1 MASSWSTSNRWLSNI
16 LRPRASSITVESC
29 LNIETS
35 DPTCPLD
42 ARQIIPL
49 VSSNQQPLATR
60 CKHLRAFTEL
70 CKSYKFTHLDNVF
83 FVVND
88 ILDQQEHQPQ
98 QPQQQHHHQHH
109 HGANQDARHTVFEFM
124 IAAIEGQYDELGM
137 ARVTFYSSLR
147 DYKNWDDF
155 ADMYRVL
162 FALCKGGRD
171 ISGFEK
177 NVGKLLIQWLKQVA
191 LKDVKDDTLLS
202 LVTTTTEDSN
212 EVVPATVVPFLS
224 DIMHLLTVIA
234 KFNFAMF
241 EENEVTDMIKAARLA
256 LFSSS
261 HPNDIKACL
270 AFADVVVRYRFVP
283 FEALQPFMDILCVSV
298 MLPQDRTPPAD
309 KGESPW
315 SIFMNLLR
323 SHCAHNA
330 ILTLCNAITNTQQEK
345 AIHSTQGAITLLT
358 QAAWGNNRSTVSESY
373 QVPDSIVLMYLRR
386 AALLRQSEVVSAKI
400 LECLKNLIQNQSTI
414 SLLEWD
420 TIWDICD
427 ICTEQLL
434 KQIQNGNNG
443 NNHQEELQ
451 RVISWFPALY
461 MDNGTGTTM
470 AHQFIRFMA
479 YVYTQYAQHK
489 SYSGPVSRLMKVI
502 YALRHHISPEAA
514 NILLTYYEKEHML
527 LPSDDD
533 WLERLT
539 DVTNTFFIP
548 SHIAGTVR
556 LRVLSIVT
564 DVCMSTKDFYSDE
577 MNSQIIYPMVQST
590 SQETNP
596 ELRQKTVDLIVLAL
610 SDAQENEVMF
620 DRLLDILRRC
630 ASCKCLD
637 DLRSP
642 QTLLPPTSGVVASTI
657 ATATTAA
664 STSATIG
671 IREDERSRTATLRRS
686 QSQSNHPSTSSPR
699 IHYTMPKSS
708 TASPLSASSPVI
720 SDGSIT
726 SEGHC
731 CSGVPAMY
739 GLVQLFEELLVGSDS
754 KPCLKVFRTIT
765 SIGNNMDDLLCPYG
779 GSKVVALDMLLR
791 LRCPPDHR
799 VYLIDDPFETDTG
812 LMATIRQTQ
821 TAKRREAM
829 NRDNH
834 TAMMMGSAPSQRHHL
849 HHQQQQHQQD
859 QQQKARYPSPVV
871 LSHSDNQEHHVQSQV
886 LPIDELMDA
895 YIVILSHSSNWE
907 LIQFVLKRLPLQ
919 LANKHMF
926 CGASATIEKL
936 RRRVVTWV
944 SNRDFL
950 KSVHSIPSN
959 IKRNDVYVYAY
970 NILVVLVSY
979 RRLFSK
985 QHQDEIVYAFYKG
998 LTQVTAATKPCIHA
1012 LSVCCHELPLS
1023 VTKMLNEILQH
1034 MSKIISVSSV
1044 SVHIL
1049 EFLSTLARLPGLYAN
1064 FTSDMYKPVFAIA
1077 LNYLQ
1082 HTQTSSSS
1090 SAASSPMSTPPTP
1103 HHHHHPQQTPPTAS
1117 QQQQHQQN
1125 TKNKDQHQITTQ
1137 NALSQY
1143 VLIMA
1148 YLVITVWFTAVPL
1161 RERRKH
1167 VSFIIGRLLSATP
1180 IGKSIDEQTFTC
1192 IDMLSRFSFA
1202 DVSLSPEKSLVS
1214 KILMGDPAPGP
1225 SPMTGGNIAGG
1236 GEGGPRQTIRTW
1248 VYGHT
1253 LLTLKT
1259 AKALGWIEMT
1269 IRRPSGTVSMMCNI
1283 ENRIKSSTIDYQ
1295 TLPALLMMQYTPDL
1309 MASRMLQQRESGN
1322 GSTGDGDTSP
1332 LPLMESGLGITFE
1345 NLAGAAN
1352 IATQQQQQQQQQPQ
1366 PQDSEQPAADEERD
1380 EENDNDSTL
1389 ASGSAEGASN
1399 SGGSGSGTVSSGG
1412 QTPMTST
1419 RQERLDSVIRQVLA
1433 DPETPAQPVTSSGLL
1448 RRMDQPLDPGFL
1460 FLQLSNYPD
1469 LTRVGENI
1477 PALPED
1483 EATARSLGIL
1493 DRIPVVDFHK
1503 IGVLY
1508 VGKNQSTEVE
1518 ILANTHG
1525 SPDYVKL
1532 LNALGDIELLK
1543 GRTDNTGGLD
1553 REMDIDGRYAY
1564 FWKDDVTHVI
1574 FHVATLMP
1582 TNLERDPQCSNKKRH
1597 IGNDFVTIVYNDSG
1611 KDYAFDTLP
1620 GQFNFCNIVITPH
1633 SISSFTSSSSS
1644 PPSTSLSQMSDS
1656 DNNTFFKVQMQRRPD
1671 MPEIGPI
1678 SEPKL
1683 VSGQS
1688 LPHLVRQTALHAN
1701 IFAQVFQSV
1710 SAGGGRHEYVSP
1722 WKERLRQIKRIRER
1736 VGGRSNDPQQQQAPP
1751 SSSSSTPT
1759 ISVNNRMPFEQIL
1772 DFTKY
1777 T

>member
-1 MASSWSTSNRWLSNI
+1 R
-16 LRPRASSITVESC
+16 
-29 LNIETS
+29 
-35 DPTCPLD
+35 D
-42 ARQIIPL
+42 
-49 VSSNQQPLATR
+49 
-60 CKHLRAFTEL
+60 F
-70 CKSYKFTHLDNVF
+70 
-83 FVVND
+83 
-88 ILDQQEHQPQ
+88 
-98 QPQQQHHHQHH
+98 
-109 HGANQDARHTVFEFM
+109 RHTVFEFM
-124 IAAIEGQYDELGM
+124 IAVIEGQYDELGM

-147 DYKNWDDF
+147 DHTEWDDDF
-155 ADMYRVL
+155 GDMYRVL

-177 NVGKLLIQWLKQVA
+177 NVGKLLIRWLKQVA
-191 LKDVKDDTLLS
+191 LKDAKENTILS
-202 LVTTTTEDSN
+202 ATMATAATTTTANVEKTAA
-212 EVVPATVVPFLS
+212 VPYLG

-241 EENEVTDMIKAARLA
+241 EENEVTHMIQAARLA
-256 LFSSS
+256 LFSAN

-298 MLPQDRTPPAD
+298 MLPQDKIPAAD

-330 ILTLCNAITNTQQEK
+330 ILTLCNAIAKGNSYDISNNQHQQQQVDLTN
-345 AIHSTQGAITLLT
+345 GAIMLLT
-358 QAAWGNNRSTVSESY
+358 HAAWGNNNKEKLNVSESY

-386 AALLRQSEVVSAKI
+386 AALRHSESVSAKI
-400 LECLKNLIQNQSTI
+400 LETLRLLVENSNI
-414 SLLEWD
+414 SNPSSSGSPSPSSPSSKIALLDWD

-427 ICTEQLL
+427 VCTEQL
-434 KQIQNGNNG
+434 IQQLRHPAGG
-443 NNHQEELQ
+443 SSTKDQVRQ
-451 RVISWFPALY
+451 VVWWFPALY
-461 MDNGTGTTM
+461 MDNGTGTSM

-479 YVYTQYAQHK
+479 CVYTQYTQHK
-489 SYSGPVSRLMKVI
+489 SYSGPVNRLMNVI
-502 YALRHHISPEAA
+502 YALRHYISPEAA
-514 NILLTYYEKEHML
+514 NILLSYYETEHML
-527 LPSDDD
+527 LPSDED
-533 WLERLT
+533 WIERLAE
-539 DVTNTFFIP
+539 VVNTFFVP

-556 LRVLSIVT
+556 LRVLSIAT
-564 DVCMSTKDFYSDE
+564 DVCMSTKDFYSDA
-577 MNSQIIYPMVQST
+577 MNTEIIYPMVQGAP
-590 SQETNP
+590 QETNP

-610 SDAQENEVMF
+610 SDAQGNEEMF
-620 DRLLDILRRC
+620 DRLLDVLRRC
-630 ASCKCLD
+630 TSC
-637 DLRSP
+637 
-642 QTLLPPTSGVVASTI
+642 
-657 ATATTAA
+657 
-664 STSATIG
+664 
-671 IREDERSRTATLRRS
+671 
-686 QSQSNHPSTSSPR
+686 N
-699 IHYTMPKSS
+699 
-708 TASPLSASSPVI
+708 SPVI

-726 SEGHC
+726 SESQC

-739 GLVQLFEELLVGSDS
+739 GLVQLFEDLLLGSDG
-754 KPCLKVFRTIT
+754 KACLKVFRTIT

-791 LRCPPDHR
+791 MRCPPDHR
-799 VYLIDDPFETDTG
+799 IYMIDDLFADDTG
-812 LMATIRQTQ
+812 LMATIRQIQ
-821 TAKRREAM
+821 AAKQRETM
-829 NRDNH
+829 QRDGS
-834 TAMMMGSAPSQRHHL
+834 TTMMIGSAS
-849 HHQQQQHQQD
+849 QQQRQQQQD
-859 QQQKARYPSPVV
+859 QQQQQQQERPRYPSPVM
-871 LSHSDNQEHHVQSQV
+871 LSHSENQEHYEQDRV
-886 LPIDELMDA
+886 LPIDELLDA

-907 LIQFVLKRLPLQ
+907 LILFVLKRLPQQ

-926 CGASATIEKL
+926 CSASVSIEKL
-936 RRRVVTWV
+936 RRHLVTWV
-944 SNRDFL
+944 SARDFL

-970 NILVVLVSY
+970 DILVVLVSY
-979 RRLFSK
+979 RRLFNK
-985 QHQDEIVYAFYKG
+985 QNQDEIVYAFYKG
-998 LTQVTAATKPCIHA
+998 LKQVTAATKPCIHA

-1023 VTKMLNEILQH
+1023 VAKMLNEILQG
-1034 MSKIISVSSV
+1034 MSQIISVSSV

-1049 EFLSTLARLPGLYAN
+1049 EFLSSLARLPSLYAN

-1082 HTQTSSSS
+1082 HTQSSSSS
-1090 SAASSPMSTPPTP
+1090 SATSSPTNTPPTP
-1103 HHHHHPQQTPPTAS
+1103 HHHHHHHLNHPQQTPPTAS
-1117 QQQQHQQN
+1117 SSGKDLQQV
-1125 TKNKDQHQITTQ
+1125 TTQ

-1167 VSFIIGRLLSATP
+1167 VSFIIGRLVSATP
-1180 IGKSIDEQTFTC
+1180 IGKGIDEQTYTC
-1192 IDMLSRFSFA
+1192 IDMLSRFSYA

-1214 KILMGDPAPGP
+1214 KILMGDPAAGP
-1225 SPMTGGNIAGG
+1225 SPVTGGSNTA
-1236 GEGGPRQTIRTW
+1236 EGGARQSMRTW
-1248 VYGHT
+1248 VYGHS

-1259 AKALGWIEMT
+1259 AKALGWVEVT

-1283 ENRIKSSTIDYQ
+1283 ENRIKSSAIDYQ

-1309 MASRMLQQRESGN
+1309 VASRMLQQRGE
-1322 GSTGDGDTSP
+1322 DGDSP
-1332 LPLMESGLGITFE
+1332 QEKK
-1345 NLAGAAN
+1345 N
-1352 IATQQQQQQQQQPQ
+1352 
-1366 PQDSEQPAADEERD
+1366 ER
-1380 EENDNDSTL
+1380 
-1389 ASGSAEGASN
+1389 
-1399 SGGSGSGTVSSGG
+1399 V
-1412 QTPMTST
+1412 
-1419 RQERLDSVIRQVLA
+1419 DSVIRQVLA
-1433 DPETPAQPVTSSGLL
+1433 DPDTPAQSTSSSGLL
-1448 RRMDQPLDPGFL
+1448 RRMDQPLDPAFL
-1460 FLQLSNYPD
+1460 FLQLNNYPD
-1469 LTRVGENI
+1469 LTRTSEHI
-1477 PALPED
+1477 PPLPED

-1508 VGKNQSTEVE
+1508 VAKNQHTEVE

-1532 LNALGDIELLK
+1532 LNALGEIELLR

-1564 FWKDDVTHVI
+1564 FWKDDVTRVI

-1633 SISSFTSSSSS
+1633 SISDTE
-1644 PPSTSLSQMSDS
+1644 
-1656 DNNTFFKVQMQRRPD
+1656 NNTFFKVEMQRRPD

-1710 SAGGGRHEYVSP
+1710 SAGGGRHEYVSH

-1736 VGGRSNDPQQQQAPP
+1736 VSSKTPSAAATAAGTANEQAPP
-1751 SSSSSTPT
+1751 SSLSSAATPAIT
-1759 ISVNNRMPFEQIL
+1759 VNNRAPFEQLL

-1777 T
+1777 